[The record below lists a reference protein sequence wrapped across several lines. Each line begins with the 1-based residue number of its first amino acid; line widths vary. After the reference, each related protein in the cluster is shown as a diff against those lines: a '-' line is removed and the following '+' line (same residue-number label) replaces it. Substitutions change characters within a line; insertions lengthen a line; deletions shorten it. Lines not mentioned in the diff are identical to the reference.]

1 LINQPNKTIILKIAN
16 NKKKY
21 FIKKLKNDK
30 LKAIKWLLKMKYKE
44 INIKRVV
51 LWKSSSLNL

>member
-1 LINQPNKTIILKIAN
+1 LLIIER
-16 NKKKY
+16 KKY

-30 LKAIKWLLKMKYKE
+30 LKVIKWLLKITHLIKIKYKE

>member
-1 LINQPNKTIILKIAN
+1 LKIAN
-16 NKKKY
+16 NRKKY